1 MKTYNFCNNC
11 GKQGH
16 GFHQCKIPITSLGVI
31 TLTRDSGSYKMLL
44 ICRKDSLG
52 FVDFV
57 RGRYGV
63 ENRQYVLDMINIMT
77 VSEKER
83 LLASSFA
90 DLWTGLW
97 GGFVGMQYRGEEMVA
112 KRKFEQISAGI
123 DSNGDHYTLEDLV
136 RESSTSWETPEWGF
150 PKGRRNFQE
159 KDQECAIREWE
170 EETGHRRRDLDLVLN
185 VLPYE
190 ENFTGSNFKSYKHK
204 YFLGYMDADR
214 ANARTSFQET
224 EVSQLRWVT
233 ADEAKSLIRPY
244 NLERI
249 KIVTLVDSILKRY
262 RLYR

>member
-1 MKTYNFCNNC
+1 MKTFNFCNNC

-31 TLTRDSGSYKMLL
+31 TLSKINNELKMLL

-52 FVDFV
+52 FVDFI
-57 RGRYGV
+57 RGRYSI
-63 ENRQYVLDMINIMT
+63 ENKEYLVDMMNIMT
-77 VSEKER
+77 VSEKLR
-83 LLASSFA
+83 LLSSTFQE
-90 DLWTGLW
+90 LWSGLW

-112 KRKFEQISAGI
+112 KRKFEQLKSGVQN
-123 DSNGDHYTLEDLV
+123 NGDTYNLESLV
-136 RESSTSWETPEWGF
+136 ELSTTNWETPEWGF

-170 EETGHRRRDLDLVLN
+170 EETGYSRRNLDIVLN

-204 YFLGYMDADR
+204 YFLGFMNEKDSQDPS
-214 ANARTSFQET
+214 TFQET

-233 ADEAKSLIRPY
+233 PNEACKLIRPY

-249 KIVTLVDSILKRY
+249 KIVNLVDRVLKRY

>member
-1 MKTYNFCNNC
+1 MKTFNFCNNC

-31 TLTRDSGSYKMLL
+31 TLTKIDNELRMLL

-57 RGRYGV
+57 RGRYSI
-63 ENRQYVLDMINIMT
+63 ENKEYLVDMMNIMT
-77 VSEKER
+77 ESEKLR
-83 LLASSFA
+83 LLTSTFQE
-90 DLWTGLW
+90 LWTALW

-112 KRKFEQISAGI
+112 NRKFEQLTSGVQA
-123 DSNGDHYTLEDLV
+123 NGETYNLGNLV
-136 RESSTSWETPEWGF
+136 ELSTTNWVTPEWGF

-159 KDQECAIREWE
+159 KDQECAVREWE
-170 EETGHRRRDLDLVLN
+170 EETGYSRKDLDIILN

-204 YFLGYMDADR
+204 YFLGFMNEKDSLDSS
-214 ANARTSFQET
+214 SFQET

-233 ADEAKSLIRPY
+233 PEEARTLIRPY

-249 KIVTLVDSILKRY
+249 KIVNLVDRVLKRY